1 MDPTTHVHHEK
12 ERLRAALMVPIA
24 FLLLLFIVS
33 AALLT
38 GVSKAEATAPTNLR
52 IAVFG
57 AAGTDPGYILAVERM
72 FAAMGQQPMT
82 IMGADIS
89 HGRLTTANFDVF
101 VLPECE
107 QTDPY
112 GLAADGST
120 GISNMSVLSDQEY
133 YVNLG
138 GYYTGVASV
147 SSQIQSFVSSGGK
160 VIAIAGGANY
170 LTASG
175 TWGDYQGSSHTWNA
189 STAVNRTVDLYG
201 GTYTGPILGIGQG
214 LGMINVP
221 STAPTGFTQGDRVT
235 MFANDSAYF
244 NTPVPTGSTV
254 IANVKTGDGST
265 ADGKPAIVGF
275 TYGSSGG
282 RGVVC
287 APSLE
292 LEPNSDRDW
301 TAWDNID
308 AAGYLPQS
316 NWPLMAQILGWV
328 CTGSAADAPSI
339 SIDDPTTGKRMAI
352 YARRDGDSIGGTFAG
367 LFPAFARNMQ
377 HAGLRPLVIR
387 PKDINHVAA
396 PSGSTGPGAD
406 GTYLKNT
413 YFDGLWGPGGTA
425 YGYNYFLAPNPNTG
439 GINGMYPNGLASQTG
454 QASIRAF
461 VNAGGGYS
469 GASAGCSNAAS
480 TLIWDGTS
488 ITYTLGLYNGQ
499 IIAPLSSICPW
510 PQFCVSKV
518 HFPAGDAFYPAGGD
532 LNSLYW
538 GEGYYNPNGTT
549 TLTTDGTLDD
559 GVPEDGQPI
568 VVHHT
573 YGSGRCFY
581 PMFHFEAMVGST
593 DDWCYWDN
601 WKYGGTDPET
611 ETTDNRTMLDN
622 GWNWC
627 VANNPASSKP
637 SYTGVSIPVLKTSS
651 DTTTESLGD
660 LQRVDAQT
668 TGPVVYATSGTIPT
682 AAKVKDELYTVA
694 AGKTLCVTGFGKAQ
708 TTISGCTLE
717 VVWESP
723 NSGTAQTTKV
733 QFSTN
738 GTTWYDT
745 TVQPGKNQS
754 LRTAT
759 YNLYTN
765 ASNPVN
771 TLAKLQSLQ
780 IRYVVASGKTPISFD
795 QIKVTAAP

>member
-1 MDPTTHVHHEK
+1 VSRP
-12 ERLRAALMVPIA
+12 AIPPS
-24 FLLLLFIVS
+24 LLLVIVLV
-33 AALLT
+33 AALLLAC
-38 GVSKAEATAPTNLR
+38 AEEARATPPSNLR

-72 FAAMGQQPMT
+72 FAAMGQQPLT
-82 IMGADIS
+82 IMGGDIS
-89 HGRLTTANFDVF
+89 RGRLTTDNFDVL

-112 GLAADGST
+112 AFAADGVTS
-120 GISNMSVLSDQEY
+120 ISNMPVVSDQEY
-133 YVNLG
+133 HVNLG
-138 GYYTGVASV
+138 GYYTGVPSV
-147 SSQIQSFVSSGGK
+147 SSQIQDFVNTGGK
-160 VIAIAGGANY
+160 VIALAGGANY
-170 LTASG
+170 VSASG
-175 TWGDYQGSSHTWNA
+175 TWGDYQGSSHTWTE
-189 STAVNRTVDLYG
+189 STAVNRSVDLYG
-201 GTYTGPILGIGQG
+201 GTYTGPIKSIGQG
-214 LGMINVP
+214 LGMINVVG
-221 STAPTGFTQGDRVT
+221 SGFTTGSRVT

-244 NTPVPTGSTV
+244 NTPVPTGATV
-254 IANVKTGDGST
+254 IANVTTGDG
-265 ADGKPAIVGF
+265 AACDGKPAIVGF
-275 TYGSSGG
+275 TYGANGG

-301 TAWDNID
+301 TAWDNFD
-308 AAGYLPQS
+308 ACGYLPES
-316 NWPLMAQILGWV
+316 NWTLMAQILGWV

-339 SIDDPTTGKRMAI
+339 SIDDPSTGKRMAI

-377 HAGLRPLVIR
+377 HAGLRPLVVR
-387 PKDINHVAA
+387 PKEINHVAA

-406 GTYLKNT
+406 GTYLKNS

-425 YGYNYFLAPNPNTG
+425 YGYNYFLAPYPNSG

-469 GASAGCSNAAS
+469 GASAGCSMAATS
-480 TLIWDGTS
+480 FIWDDTP

-499 IIAPLSSICPW
+499 IVAPLDSICPW

-518 HFPAGDAFYPAGGD
+518 NFAVGNDLYPAGGD
-532 LNSLYW
+532 LNTLYW
-538 GEGYYNPNGTT
+538 GEGYYNPNGST
-549 TLTTDGTLDD
+549 TLTVDGTLNDD
-559 GVPEDGQPI
+559 VPEDGEPI
-568 VVHHT
+568 VVRHS

-581 PMFHFEAMVGST
+581 PMFHFEAMVGSN

-601 WKYGGTDPET
+601 WKYGSTEAET

-627 VANNPASSKP
+627 VANNTASSKP
-637 SYTGVSIPVLKTSS
+637 SYSGVSVPVVKTTA
-651 DTTTESLGD
+651 DTTTEALSE
-660 LQRVDAQT
+660 LQRVDCRT
-668 TGPVVYATSGTIPT
+668 TGAVVYATSGTIPT
-682 AAKVKDELYTVA
+682 TAKVKDERYTVA
-694 AGKTLCVTGFGKAQ
+694 AGKTLRVTGFGKAQ
-708 TTISGCTLE
+708 STISSCTLE
-717 VVWESP
+717 AVWESP

-738 GTTWYDT
+738 GSTWYDT
-745 TVQPGKNQS
+745 TIQPGKNQS

-765 ASNPVN
+765 GSNPIN
-771 TLAKLQSLQ
+771 TVTKLQSLQ
-780 IRYVVASGKTPISFD
+780 IRYVVSSSRTPISFD

>member
-1 MDPTTHVHHEK
+1 MDSTTRVLHKK
-12 ERLRAALMVPIA
+12 EYLRAALMGRLALAV
-24 FLLLLFIVS
+24 LLLVI
-33 AALLT
+33 AALMLT
-38 GVSKAEATAPTNLR
+38 GATTAEATPPSGLR
-52 IAVFG
+52 IAVMGSGG
-57 AAGTDPGYILAVERM
+57 ADPQYILAVERM
-72 FAAMGQQPMT
+72 FAAMGQQPRT
-82 IMGADIS
+82 IMAMDIS
-89 HGRLTTANFDVF
+89 QGRLTTANFDVL
-101 VLPECE
+101 VLLECE

-112 GLAADGST
+112 GIGVDGVT
-120 GISNMSVLSDQEY
+120 GISNMPVVSDQEY
-133 YVNLG
+133 KVTMG
-138 GYYTGVASV
+138 GYYTGSV
-147 SSQIQSFVSSGGK
+147 NDSPLIQSFMNSGGR
-160 VIAIAGGANY
+160 VIGIAGGANY
-170 LTASG
+170 ISASG
-175 TWGDYQGSSHTWNA
+175 VWGDYQGSGHTWTE
-189 STAVNRTVDLYG
+189 STAVNRDVDLYG
-201 GTYTGPILGIGQG
+201 GTYTGPIKSIGQG
-214 LGMINVP
+214 LGMISVVGN
-221 STAPTGFTQGDRVT
+221 GFTAGDRAT

-244 NTPVPTGSTV
+244 NTPVPSGATV

-275 TYGSSGG
+275 TYGGNGG

-301 TAWDNID
+301 TAWDNFD

-328 CTGSAADAPSI
+328 WTGSAADAPSI
-339 SIDDPTTGKRMAI
+339 SIDDPSTGKRMAI
-352 YARRDGDSIGGTFAG
+352 IARRDGDSIGGTFAG

-387 PKDINHVAA
+387 PKEINHVAA
-396 PSGSTGPGAD
+396 PSGSTGPGSD

-413 YFDGLWGPGGTA
+413 SFDGLWGPGGIA
-425 YGYNYFLAPNPNTG
+425 YAYNYFLAPNPNSG
-439 GINGMYPNGLASQTG
+439 GINGMYTNGLASQTG

-469 GASAGCSNAAS
+469 GASAGCSNAAT
-480 TLIWDGTS
+480 TLVWNGTS

-499 IIAPLSSICPW
+499 IVAPLNSICAW
-510 PQFCVSKV
+510 PRFCVSTIG
-518 HFPAGDAFYPAGGD
+518 FPAGDAFYPAGGN

-538 GEGYYNPNGTT
+538 GEGYYNPNGST
-549 TLTTDGTLDD
+549 TLTVDGTLND

-568 VVHHT
+568 VVHHA

-601 WKYGGTDPET
+601 WKYNSPDPET

-637 SYTGVSIPVLKTSS
+637 SYAGVSIPVLKTSA
-651 DTTTESLGD
+651 DTTAESLGD
-660 LQRVDAQT
+660 LQRVDALT

-694 AGKTLCVTGFGKAQ
+694 AGKTMNVTGFGKAQ
-708 TTISGCTLE
+708 TTISSCTLE
-717 VVWESP
+717 TVWESP
-723 NSGTAQTTKV
+723 NSGTAQTSKV

-754 LRTAT
+754 MRTAT

-765 ASNPVN
+765 GSNPIN
-771 TLAKLQSLQ
+771 TLARLQSLQ
-780 IRYVVASGKTPISFD
+780 IRYVVASGKTPVSFD